1 MLASVADALLSLVE
15 LIYRMLSLTLAP
27 AVPQSLKNIPEK
39 YNLVR
44 RLWNHGF
51 HRLLELLRRGAM
63 ADSKVALEHLQVNLI

>member
-1 MLASVADALLSLVE
+1 
-15 LIYRMLSLTLAP
+15 MLSLTLAP

-39 YNLVR
+39 YSLVR

-63 ADSKVALEHLQVNLI
+63 ADSKVALEHLQVNLICPS